1 MSLPNEPASIL
12 IVEDRRELRE
22 VLRRS
27 LGESGFRVSTATDGE
42 EGLAAALDERPDL
55 MILDVGLPVRSGVE
69 VTRELREREF
79 DAPILMLT
87 AHAEVADRLRGFDA
101 GADDY
106 LAKPFNYDEL
116 LARVRALLRRTRGG
130 VTGLRVGDLAC
141 DPMAH
146 RISRGGTPLPL
157 TQREFAILELFMRN
171 PGRVLSRDEIS
182 RAIWQVPCDPENN
195 IIDVYI
201 SYLRGKLDVAGD
213 EPLLHTVRG
222 VGYVLEARKGKR
234 RPARRATR
242 KR

>member
-1 MSLPNEPASIL
+1 MSLPHEPASIL

-27 LGESGFRVSTATDGE
+27 LGENGFRVSAASDGD
-42 EGLAAALDERPDL
+42 EGLTAALDGRPDL
-55 MILDVGLPVRSGVE
+55 IILDVGLPTRSGFE
-69 VTRELREREF
+69 VARELRDMDF

-106 LAKPFNYDEL
+106 LPKPFNYDEL
-116 LARVRALLRRTRGG
+116 LARVRALLRRSRGS
-130 VTGLRVGDLAC
+130 VTGLRVGDLFC
-141 DPMAH
+141 DPLAH
-146 RISRGGTPLPL
+146 RISRGGTVLPL
-157 TQREFAILELFMRN
+157 TQREFTILELFMRN

-182 RAIWQVPCDPENN
+182 LAVWQVPFDPENN

-201 SYLRGKLDVAGD
+201 SYLRGKLDTAGE

-222 VGYVLEARKGKR
+222 VGYVLESREGARHPQR
-234 RPARRATR
+234 RSSRRR
-242 KR
+242 